1 MNKEA
6 PVHVFIFIDNSF
18 TGNVR
23 LNVLVPVMS
32 IDKGSSHI

>member
-6 PVHVFIFIDNSF
+6 PVRLFIVIDNSF
-18 TGNVR
+18 IGNAR
-23 LNVLVPVMS
+23 LNVLVPVMR

>member
-6 PVHVFIFIDNSF
+6 PVRLFIFIDNSF
-18 TGNVR
+18 IGNAH